1 MEYTIVITA
10 AQIYTI
16 CFISFIAVLLYIY
29 TKDDGDDHLTHI
41 RHDIEM
47 KKEWF
52 RMLAEQNKKKI
63 KNEKKTTSY
72 GYRISN

>member
-1 MEYTIVITA
+1 MTFTFTVTLEHL
-10 AQIYTI
+10 YTI
-16 CFISFIAVLLYIY
+16 CFFSFIAILLYIY

-52 RMLAEQNKKKI
+52 RMLAAKRQGTLK
-63 KNEKKTTSY
+63 
-72 GYRISN
+72 